1 MSGWGPAAKVI
12 ASPAPNTASCPIRT
26 GRFSAPTVPLPAST

>member
-1 MSGWGPAAKVI
+1 MSCLGSAAKVI

-26 GRFSAPTVPLPAST
+26 GRFSAPTDPLPAST